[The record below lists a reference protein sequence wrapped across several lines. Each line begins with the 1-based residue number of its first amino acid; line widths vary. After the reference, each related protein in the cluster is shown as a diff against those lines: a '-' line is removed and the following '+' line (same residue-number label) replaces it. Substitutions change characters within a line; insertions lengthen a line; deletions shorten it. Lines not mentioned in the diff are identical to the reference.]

1 MEKHGSFQNSQ
12 GKKYIV
18 HVLLHSQTHVLEELE
33 NHLEKD

>member
-12 GKKYIV
+12 GEKYIV